1 MLVLVRVVPLL
12 GGLAFAVGRGFDD
25 VALQGNR
32 GSRRVQVGQG
42 QQIHNDLDAAGVE
55 EFFDVVLRMKA
66 GFEGVRVRGDGG
78 GWLSERWSIV
88 LQLCTCN
95 RVCKYHTNIK
105 LNMYTMVGGC

>member
-66 GFEGVRVRGDGG
+66 GFEGVRG
-78 GWLSERWSIV
+78 E
-88 LQLCTCN
+88 
-95 RVCKYHTNIK
+95 
-105 LNMYTMVGGC
+105 MVAAG